1 MEDAAA
7 LGVSAFLKGGSIDV
21 PGFHGLCLPGGMFFD
36 DRWVYFCLTINW
48 TAAAETDPATVQ
60 AYAAAASH
68 ALQLVKDA
76 LSA

>member
-1 MEDAAA
+1 MPF
-7 LGVSAFLKGGSIDV
+7 AFPEAML
-21 PGFHGLCLPGGMFFD
+21 FD

-60 AYAAAASH
+60 SFAAASSH
-68 ALQLVKDA
+68 ALKLVKES